1 MTIDDRTDEAGR
13 PLVVCE
19 HMSCSYG
26 AAPVIEG
33 VDLTIRSGEFVGIVG
48 PSGSGKTTLL
58 KAMLGSIKPV
68 HGKIERQNGLR
79 LAYVPQLETVDWNFP
94 VTVGEVVGMSRPQR
108 LMRPRSASSETSMIE
123 DVLERLGLGGLIQR
137 HIRELSGG
145 QQQRVFLARALIQ
158 KPDMLILDE
167 PTAGVDVRTR
177 HEVLHVLADLNE
189 SPPDGDGIAIVL
201 TTHDLNGLAAHLPRL
216 VCFNRTVIADG
227 TPNEV
232 LQPYFLER
240 TYGAPME
247 VLQHGGMPVVLEQGG
262 DELRNRLSRTGNS

>member
-1 MTIDDRTDEAGR
+1 MNSVTTSDQHLI
-13 PLVVCE
+13 VCE

-26 AAPVIEG
+26 SAPVIEN
-33 VDLTIRSGEFVGIVG
+33 VDVTIKRGEFIGIVG

-58 KAMLGSIKPV
+58 RAMLGSVKPV
-68 HGKIERQNGLR
+68 HGSVKRQTGLR
-79 LAYVPQLETVDWNFP
+79 LAYVPQIETVDWNFP

-108 LMRPRSASSETSMIE
+108 LMRPKVQEAERVLIE
-123 DVLERLGLGGLIQR
+123 DVLERLGLGGLTQR

-189 SPPDGDGIAIVL
+189 SPPNGDGIAIVL

-227 TPNEV
+227 TPSEV

-262 DELRNRLSRTGNS
+262 DGLRSRLNRGATA

>member
-1 MTIDDRTDEAGR
+1 MNKSVENSLALMT
-13 PLVVCE
+13 CE

-26 AAPVIEG
+26 GAPVVEG
-33 VDLTIRSGEFVGIVG
+33 VDLTIRRGEFVGIVG

-58 KAMLGSIKPV
+58 RAMLGAIKPV
-68 HGKIERQNGLR
+68 HGKVERLPGLR
-79 LAYVPQLETVDWNFP
+79 LAYVPQVETVDWNFP

-108 LMRPRSASSETSMIE
+108 FMRPKSQSSELSLIE
-123 DVLERLGLGGLIQR
+123 DVLERLGLGGLLQR

-158 KPDMLILDE
+158 KPDMLVLDE

-177 HEVLHVLADLNE
+177 HEVLHVLADLN
-189 SPPDGDGIAIVL
+189 
-201 TTHDLNGLAAHLPRL
+201 GLASHLPRL

-227 TPNEV
+227 SPAEV

-247 VLQHGGMPVVLEQGG
+247 VLQHGGMPIVLEQGG
-262 DELRNRLSRTGNS
+262 DELRNRLNRSSAS